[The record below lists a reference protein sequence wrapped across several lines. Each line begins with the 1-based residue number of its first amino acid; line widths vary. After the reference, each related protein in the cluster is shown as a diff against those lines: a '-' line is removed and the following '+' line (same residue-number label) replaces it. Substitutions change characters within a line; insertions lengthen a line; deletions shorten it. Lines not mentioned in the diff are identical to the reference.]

1 MMKVLFCALL
11 CLIASISTAQVDNY
25 NQNKFKQL
33 YEELPTPNVYR
44 TASGA
49 PGHAYWQQRADY
61 DMKLRI
67 DDEKQELH
75 GQEKITYYNNSPD
88 ALSYLWLQLDQNVRA
103 KDSHSHDIRGSSVKD
118 KMSTSAIDRLSPS
131 FDGGFKIKSVT
142 STSSK
147 QELNYTVNK
156 TMLRIDLASPLKP
169 GEQFTF
175 SIDWWYNIN
184 NTKEIGGRSGYEPF
198 EDGHNVYV
206 IAQFFP
212 RMCLYN
218 DVYGWQNK
226 QFLGR
231 GEFALIFGDYNVEIT
246 VPSDHLVSASGELQN
261 PDKVLSGE
269 QRKRLKKAMKEHEQP
284 IIIATTEEADDRIEA
299 AKDGITSKTKT
310 WKFKADNVRD
320 FAFATSRR
328 FIWDAVGVPMSD
340 GRTVMAASMW
350 TKEGDCLWRQYSTKA
365 VAHTIKWY
373 SHYTID
379 YPYPVAWSIDGNMGM
394 EYPMICFNFG
404 RCEDDGTYSQR
415 MKYGH
420 IGVIIHE
427 VGHNWFPMIIN
438 SDERQWTWM
447 DEGLNTFMQYI
458 TEQHWERNY
467 PSRRGPAHKIV
478 DYMGGDKD
486 RISPIMTN
494 SESIFQ
500 FGNNAYGKPATA
512 LNILRETVMGRELF
526 DHAFK
531 EYCKRWAFKHPSPA
545 DFFRTMEDASAVDL
559 DWFWRGW
566 FYTNDHVD
574 QALTKVSYK
583 QIDAKDPKAQEKR
596 EKANRAATTYDIT
609 RERNKKAIPKT
620 LNETD
625 PSIEDYYTDYDPLDK
640 DAIDDEDYKQY
651 LASLSE
657 EEKNLMA
664 KNQHFYTLSF
674 ENKGLVMPLIL
685 QFKYADGTEEIKRIP
700 AEIWRF
706 GDKVTKTFVLDKM
719 VTDIVLDP
727 YLETA
732 DVDVSNN
739 TLQPTTSPDRF
750 EIFKRKNGPRGSG
763 GGENPM
769 QRARKAEKLKK
780 EQNKQP

>member
-1 MMKVLFCALL
+1 MKLLWTVLFTS
-11 CLIASISTAQVDNY
+11 IAICGFGQTESY
-25 NQNKFKQL
+25 NHNKFKQL
-33 YEELPTPNVYR
+33 EEELPTPNVYR

-49 PGHAYWQQRADY
+49 PGHEYWQMKADY
-61 DMKLRI
+61 NMKVEIL
-67 DDEKQELH
+67 DDKEQLH
-75 GQEKITYYNNSPD
+75 GEETITYYNQSPNP
-88 ALSYLWLQLDQNVRA
+88 LSYLWLQLDQNVRA
-103 KDSHSHDIRGSSVKD
+103 QDSHSHDIRSSEIGER
-118 KMSTSAIDRLSPS
+118 MSAGGLNRLTPD
-131 FDGGFKIKSVT
+131 FDGGFKIKAVKDASG
-142 STSSK
+142 K
-147 QELNYTVNK
+147 AMKYTINK
-156 TMLRIDLASPLKP
+156 TMMRVDLASPLQP
-169 GEQFTF
+169 GQSVKF
-175 SIDWWYNIN
+175 SVDWWYNIN
-184 NTKEIGGRSGYEPF
+184 NTREIGGRSGYEEF
-198 EDGHNVYV
+198 DDGHNVYV
-206 IAQFFP
+206 IAQFYP

-231 GEFALIFGDYNVEIT
+231 GEFTLTFGNFEVEIT
-246 VPSDHLVSASGELQN
+246 VPNDHLVAASGELQN
-261 PDKVLSGE
+261 PNKVLTSG
-269 QRKRLKKAMKEHEQP
+269 QRKSLDKAMKEHEQP
-284 IIIATTEEADDRIEA
+284 VNISSMEDADDRIEA
-299 AKDGITSKTKT
+299 ASEGIPSKKKS

-320 FAFATSRR
+320 FAFASSRR

-350 TKEGDCLWRQYSTKA
+350 TKEGNCLWEKYSTKA
-365 VAHTIKWY
+365 VAHTVKWF

-379 YPYPVAWSIDGNMGM
+379 YPYPTAWSIDGNMGM

-447 DEGLNTFMQYI
+447 DEGLTTFVQYL

-478 DYMGGDKD
+478 NYMKGDKD

-500 FGNNAYGKPATA
+500 FGSNAYAKPATA

-526 DHAFK
+526 DHALK
-531 EYCKRWAFKHPSPA
+531 TYCERWAFKHPTPA

-566 FYTNDHVD
+566 FYTNEHVD
-574 QALTKVSYK
+574 QALTDVVYK
-583 QIDAKDPKAQEKR
+583 KIDSKNPVNVEAR
-596 EKANRAATTYDIT
+596 EKSNRAATTYDIS
-609 RERNKKAIPKT
+609 RERNRQDIPET
-620 LNETD
+620 LNESD

-640 DAIDDEDYKQY
+640 DALHQEEYQKY
-651 LASLSE
+651 LSSLSD
-657 EEKNLMA
+657 EEKELIE
-664 KNQHFYTLSF
+664 KDQHYYTLSF
-674 ENKGLVMPLIL
+674 ENKGIVMPVIL
-685 QFKYADGTEEIKRIP
+685 LFKYADGTEELKKLP

-706 GDKVTKTFVLDKM
+706 GDTVTKTFVLDKL

-739 TLQPTTSPDRF
+739 SFKPTTSPDRF
-750 EIFKRKNGPRGSG
+750 ELFKRRQRPRGASA
-763 GGENPM
+763 GENPM
-769 QRARKAEKLKK
+769 QRAKRAEEKKK
-780 EQNKQP
+780 EIQQP

>member
-1 MMKVLFCALL
+1 MKLLWTVLF
-11 CLIASISTAQVDNY
+11 ASLFINAFGQTESY
-25 NQNKFKQL
+25 NHNKFKQL
-33 YEELPTPNVYR
+33 EEELPTPNVYR

-49 PGHAYWQQRADY
+49 PGHEYWQMKADY
-61 DMKLRI
+61 NMKVEI
-67 DDEKQELH
+67 MDDKEQLH
-75 GQEKITYYNNSPD
+75 GEETITYYNQSPNP
-88 ALSYLWLQLDQNVRA
+88 LSYLWLQLDQNVRA
-103 KDSHSHDIRGSSVKD
+103 QDSHSHDIRSSSIGEKI
-118 KMSTSAIDRLSPS
+118 STDGLSRLSPD
-131 FDGGFKIKSVT
+131 FDGGFKIEAVKDANGRAM
-142 STSSK
+142 K
-147 QELNYTVNK
+147 YTINK
-156 TMLRIDLASPLKP
+156 TMMRVDLTSPLQP
-169 GEQFTF
+169 GQSVKF
-175 SIDWWYNIN
+175 SVDWWYNIN
-184 NTKEIGGRSGYEPF
+184 NTREIGGRSGYERF
-198 EDGHNVYV
+198 DDGHNVYV
-206 IAQFFP
+206 IAQFYP

-231 GEFALIFGDYNVEIT
+231 GEFTLTFGNFEVEIT
-246 VPSDHLVSASGELQN
+246 VPNDHLVAASGELQN
-261 PDKVLSGE
+261 PNKVLSSE
-269 QRKRLKKAMKEHEQP
+269 QRKNLDKAMKEHEQP
-284 IIIATTEEADDRIEA
+284 ITIASMEDADDRIEA
-299 AKDGITSKTKT
+299 AGDGIPSGKKS

-320 FAFATSRR
+320 FAFASSRR

-350 TKEGDCLWRQYSTKA
+350 TKEGNCLWEQYSTKA
-365 VAHTIKWY
+365 VAHTVKWF

-379 YPYPVAWSIDGNMGM
+379 YPYPTAWSIDGNMGM

-447 DEGLNTFMQYI
+447 DEGLTTFVQYL

-478 DYMGGDKD
+478 NYMKGDKD

-500 FGNNAYGKPATA
+500 FGSNAYAKPATA

-526 DHAFK
+526 DHALK
-531 EYCKRWAFKHPSPA
+531 TYCERWAFKHPTPA

-566 FYTNDHVD
+566 FYTNEHVD
-574 QALTKVSYK
+574 QALTDVVYK
-583 QIDAKDPKAQEKR
+583 KIDSKNPADVEARQ
-596 EKANRAATTYDIT
+596 KANRTATTYDIS
-609 RERNKKAIPKT
+609 RERNRKDIAET

-640 DAIDDEDYKQY
+640 DALHQEEYKKY
-651 LASLSE
+651 LNSLSDQ
-657 EEKNLMA
+657 EKELIE
-664 KNQHFYTLSF
+664 KDQHYYTLSF
-674 ENKGLVMPLIL
+674 ENKGLVMPIIL
-685 QFKYADGTEEIKRIP
+685 QFKYADGTEEIKKLP
-700 AEIWRF
+700 PEIWRF
-706 GDKVTKTFVLDKM
+706 GDKVTKTFVLDKL

-739 TLQPTTSPDRF
+739 SFKPTSTPDRF
-750 EIFKRKNGPRGSG
+750 ELFKRSQRPRGAG

-769 QRARKAEKLKK
+769 QRAKRAQEI
-780 EQNKQP
+780 QQP

>member
-1 MMKVLFCALL
+1 L
-11 CLIASISTAQVDNY
+11 
-25 NQNKFKQL
+25 
-33 YEELPTPNVYR
+33 
-44 TASGA
+44 
-49 PGHAYWQQRADY
+49 
-61 DMKLRI
+61 
-67 DDEKQELH
+67 
-75 GQEKITYYNNSPD
+75 SPD
-88 ALSYLWLQLDQNVRA
+88 
-103 KDSHSHDIRGSSVKD
+103 
-118 KMSTSAIDRLSPS
+118 
-131 FDGGFKIKSVT
+131 FDGGFKIEAVKDANGRAM
-142 STSSK
+142 K
-147 QELNYTVNK
+147 YTINK
-156 TMLRIDLASPLKP
+156 TMMRVDLTSPLQP
-169 GEQFTF
+169 GQSVKF
-175 SIDWWYNIN
+175 SVDWWYNIN
-184 NTKEIGGRSGYEPF
+184 NTREIGGRSGYERF
-198 EDGHNVYV
+198 DDGHNVYV
-206 IAQFFP
+206 IAQFYP

-231 GEFALIFGDYNVEIT
+231 GEFTLTFGNFEVEIT
-246 VPSDHLVSASGELQN
+246 VPNDHLVAASGELQN
-261 PDKVLSGE
+261 PNKVLSSE
-269 QRKRLKKAMKEHEQP
+269 QRKNLDKAMKEHEQP
-284 IIIATTEEADDRIEA
+284 ITIASMEDADDRIEA
-299 AKDGITSKTKT
+299 AGDGIPSGKKS

-320 FAFATSRR
+320 FAFASSRR

-350 TKEGDCLWRQYSTKA
+350 TKEGNCLWEQYSTKA
-365 VAHTIKWY
+365 VAHTVKWF

-379 YPYPVAWSIDGNMGM
+379 YPYPTAWSIDGNMGM

-447 DEGLNTFMQYI
+447 DEGLTTFVQYL

-478 DYMGGDKD
+478 NYMKGDKD
-486 RISPIMTN
+486 RISY
-494 SESIFQ
+494 
-500 FGNNAYGKPATA
+500 AKPATA

-526 DHAFK
+526 DHALK
-531 EYCKRWAFKHPSPA
+531 TYCERWAFKHPTPA

-566 FYTNDHVD
+566 FYTNEHVD
-574 QALTKVSYK
+574 QALTEVVYK
-583 QIDAKDPKAQEKR
+583 KIDSKNPADVEARQ
-596 EKANRAATTYDIT
+596 KANRTATTYDIS
-609 RERNKKAIPKT
+609 RERNRKDIPET

-640 DAIDDEDYKQY
+640 DALHQEEYKKY
-651 LASLSE
+651 LNSLSDQ
-657 EEKNLMA
+657 EKELIE
-664 KNQHFYTLSF
+664 KDQHYYTLSF
-674 ENKGLVMPLIL
+674 ENKGLVMPIIL
-685 QFKYADGTEEIKRIP
+685 QFKYADGTEEIKKLP
-700 AEIWRF
+700 PEIWRF
-706 GDKVTKTFVLDKM
+706 GDKVTKTFVLDKL

-739 TLQPTTSPDRF
+739 SFKPTSTPDRF
-750 EIFKRKNGPRGSG
+750 ELFKRSQRPRGAG

-769 QRARKAEKLKK
+769 QRAKRAQEI
-780 EQNKQP
+780 QQP

>member
-1 MMKVLFCALL
+1 MKLLWTVLFTS
-11 CLIASISTAQVDNY
+11 IAICGFGQTESY
-25 NQNKFKQL
+25 NHNKFKQL
-33 YEELPTPNVYR
+33 EEELPTPNVYR

-49 PGHAYWQQRADY
+49 PGHEYWQMKADY
-61 DMKLRI
+61 NMKVEIL
-67 DDEKQELH
+67 DDKEQLH
-75 GQEKITYYNNSPD
+75 GEETITYYNQSPNP
-88 ALSYLWLQLDQNVRA
+88 LSYLWLQLDQNVRA
-103 KDSHSHDIRGSSVKD
+103 QDSHSHDIRSSEIGER
-118 KMSTSAIDRLSPS
+118 MSAGGLNRLTPD
-131 FDGGFKIKSVT
+131 FDGGFKIKAVKDASG
-142 STSSK
+142 K
-147 QELNYTVNK
+147 AMKYTINK
-156 TMLRIDLASPLKP
+156 TMMRVDLASPLQP
-169 GEQFTF
+169 GQSVKF
-175 SIDWWYNIN
+175 SVDWWYNIN
-184 NTKEIGGRSGYEPF
+184 NTREIGGRSGYEEF
-198 EDGHNVYV
+198 DDGHNVYV
-206 IAQFFP
+206 IAQFYP

-231 GEFALIFGDYNVEIT
+231 GEFTLTFGNFEVEIT
-246 VPSDHLVSASGELQN
+246 VPNDHLVAASGELQN
-261 PDKVLSGE
+261 PNKVLTSG
-269 QRKRLKKAMKEHEQP
+269 QRKSLDKAMKEHEQP
-284 IIIATTEEADDRIEA
+284 VNISSMEDADDRIEA
-299 AKDGITSKTKT
+299 ASEGIPSKKKS

-320 FAFATSRR
+320 FAFASSRR

-350 TKEGDCLWRQYSTKA
+350 TKEGNCLWEKYSTKA
-365 VAHTIKWY
+365 VAHTVKWF

-379 YPYPVAWSIDGNMGM
+379 YPYPTAWSIDGNMGM

-447 DEGLNTFMQYI
+447 DEGLTTFVQYL

-478 DYMGGDKD
+478 NYMKGDKD

-500 FGNNAYGKPATA
+500 FGSNAYAKPATA

-526 DHAFK
+526 DHALK
-531 EYCKRWAFKHPSPA
+531 TYCERWAFKHPTPA

-566 FYTNDHVD
+566 FYTNEHVD
-574 QALTKVSYK
+574 QALTDVVYK
-583 QIDAKDPKAQEKR
+583 KIDSKNPVDVEAR
-596 EKANRAATTYDIT
+596 EKSNRAATTYDIS
-609 RERNKKAIPKT
+609 RERNRQDIPET
-620 LNETD
+620 LNESD

-640 DAIDDEDYKQY
+640 DALHQEEYQKY
-651 LASLSE
+651 LSSLSD
-657 EEKNLMA
+657 EEKELIE
-664 KNQHFYTLSF
+664 KDQHYYTLSF
-674 ENKGLVMPLIL
+674 ENKGIVMPVIL
-685 QFKYADGTEEIKRIP
+685 LFKYADSTEELKKLP

-706 GDKVTKTFVLDKM
+706 GDTVTKTFVLDKL

-739 TLQPTTSPDRF
+739 SFKPTTSPDRF
-750 EIFKRKNGPRGSG
+750 ELFKRRQRPRGASA
-763 GGENPM
+763 GENPM
-769 QRARKAEKLKK
+769 QRAKRAEEKKK
-780 EQNKQP
+780 EIQQP